1 MREGTPRTVF
11 LKDYQPPAFL
21 IDTADLDIDLR
32 EDEALVRAVLTVRRN
47 RAYAGGPAP
56 LVLDGEDLQFVSA
69 ALNGAPL
76 AASEY
81 QASAQRFLLPD
92 APDEFTLETT
102 VRINPRTNTTL
113 SGLYCSKDGYFT
125 QCEAEGFRRITY
137 FVDRPDVMARYT
149 TTIHADRRRYPLLL
163 SNGNLL
169 DSGEEDAGRHWA
181 RWVDP
186 HPKPSYLFAMVAANL
201 EVLEDTYRTGSGRTV
216 RLAIYVEPGKLDQ
229 CGWAMQ
235 ALKKAMKWDE
245 EVFGLEVDLD
255 HYMIVA
261 VGDFNMGA
269 MENKGLNIFNTKYV
283 LARPDVAT
291 DLDYHNIDRVVGHE
305 YFHNWT
311 GNRVTCRDWF
321 QLSLKEGLTVFRDQE
336 FGADLYSRAVARIQQ
351 VRALRAVQFPE
362 DAGTMAHPVRPA
374 SYMEINN
381 FYTSTVYEKGA
392 ELVRMIHTL
401 IGPARFRA
409 GMDLYFRRHDGQ
421 AVTCEEFVRAMQ
433 DASGVDLSQFMR
445 WYDQAGT
452 PTLRVTGEYDP
463 ASRRYVLRVRQSC
476 APTPGQTE
484 KLPFHIPFAIAL
496 LGGDGAMLPL
506 QLAGESGAVDRERVL
521 SVKQAEES
529 FEFENVPERP
539 VPSLLRRF
547 SAPVKLEFDY
557 TDEQLTLLMTHDSDP
572 FNRWEAGQRLAT
584 AMLLRG
590 ADSVRNG
597 GDVAVPD
604 RVIDAFRRV
613 LADAEADPAFAAE
626 AVALP
631 AESVLAEQMEVVDPD
646 ALHAARNRVREAL
659 ALALRAEWMAT
670 YDRCRTTGP
679 YSPDAASAGR
689 RALRAACLGYLA
701 ELHDPSIYALCLQQF
716 SQADNMTDTMA
727 ALSTLANHDCPER
740 LQALSAFYE
749 RWKEEALIVDKWLSV
764 QATSRLPDTIEH
776 VTRLLSHPAF
786 DLRNPNKV
794 YSLIRG
800 FTGANHVRFHA
811 RDGRGYAFAADQ
823 IIALD
828 RINPQ
833 VAARIARC
841 FDRWKRFDAARQ
853 ASARE
858 QLERIR
864 AVPGLS
870 RDVEEVVTRALA

>member
-1 MREGTPRTVF
+1 MREGTPQTIY

-21 IDTADLDIDLR
+21 IDSVDLDIDLR
-32 EDEALVRAVLTVRRN
+32 DEQATVRAVLAVRRN
-47 RAYAGGPAP
+47 RACAGGPAP
-56 LVLDGEDLQFVSA
+56 LVLDGDDLQFVSA
-69 ALNGAPL
+69 VLDGTPL
-76 AASEY
+76 PARAFE
-81 QASAQRFLLPD
+81 ATAQRFLLPD
-92 APDEFTLETT
+92 APDVFTLETT
-102 VRINPRTNTTL
+102 VRISPRTNTTL

-137 FVDRPDVMARYT
+137 FIDRPDVMARYA

-163 SNGNLL
+163 SNGNLA
-169 DSGEEDAGRHWA
+169 DSGEEDTGRHWA

-201 EVLEDTYRTGSGRTV
+201 EVLADTYRTVSGRTV
-216 RLAIYVEPGKLDQ
+216 QLAIYVEPGKLDQ

-255 HYMIVA
+255 QYMIVA

-291 DLDYHNIDRVVGHE
+291 DLDYHKIDRVVGHE

-336 FGADLYSRAVARIQQ
+336 FGADLYSRGVARVQQ
-351 VRALRAVQFPE
+351 VRGLRTVQFPE

-381 FYTSTVYEKGA
+381 FYTPTVYEKGA
-392 ELVRMIHTL
+392 EVVRMIHTL
-401 IGPARFRA
+401 IGPARFRD
-409 GMDLYFRRHDGQ
+409 GMDIYFRRHDGQ

-433 DASGVDLSQFMR
+433 DASGVDLGQFMR

-452 PTLRVTGEYDP
+452 PTLHVTDEYDRH
-463 ASRRYVLRVRQSC
+463 SGRYTLRVRQSC
-476 APTPGQTE
+476 PSTPGQAE
-484 KLPFHIPFAIAL
+484 KLPFHIPFTVAL

-506 QLAGESGAVDRERVL
+506 QVAGEPHAADRERVL
-521 SVKQAEES
+521 SVTQAEQLIV
-529 FEFENVPERP
+529 FENVAERP

-547 SAPVKLEFDY
+547 SAPVRLEYEY
-557 TDEQLTLLMTHDSDP
+557 TDEQLTLLMSHDSDP
-572 FNRWEAGQRLAT
+572 FSRWEAGQRLAT
-584 AMLLRG
+584 GMLLRG
-590 ADSVRNG
+590 AETVRSG
-597 GDVAVPD
+597 GEAAVPH
-604 RVIDAFRRV
+604 RIIDAFRRM
-613 LADAEADPAFAAE
+613 LAGAEADPAFAAE
-626 AVALP
+626 AISLP
-631 AESVLAEQMEVVDPD
+631 AESVLAEQMQMVDPD
-646 ALHAARNRVREAL
+646 ALHAACRQVRAAL
-659 ALALRAEWMAT
+659 AHSLRAQWLAT
-670 YDRCRTTGP
+670 YESCRLTGA

-689 RALRAACLGYLA
+689 RALRNTCLGYLA
-701 ELHDPSIYALCLQQF
+701 ELQDPSIYALCLRQF
-716 SQADNMTDTMA
+716 EEADNMTDTMA
-727 ALSTLANHDCPER
+727 ALSILANHDCAER
-740 LQALSAFYE
+740 VHALGAFYE
-749 RWKEEALIVDKWLSV
+749 RWKAEALIVDKWLSV
-764 QATSRLPDTIEH
+764 QATSRLPDTLDR
-776 VTRLLSHPAF
+776 VRRLLSHPAF
-786 DLRNPNKV
+786 ELRNPNKV

-841 FDRWKRFDAARQ
+841 FDRWKRFDGARQ
-853 ASARE
+853 GSARA

-870 RDVEEVVTRALA
+870 RDVGEVVARALA

>member
-21 IDTADLDIDLR
+21 IDTVDLDIALL
-32 EDEALVRAVLTVRRN
+32 EDQAIVRAVLTVRRN
-47 RAYAGGPAP
+47 RACAGGPAP
-56 LVLDGEDLQFVSA
+56 LVLDGEDLQFESA
-69 ALNGAPL
+69 ALDGRPL
-76 AASEY
+76 SAQEY
-81 QASAQRFLLPD
+81 QVTAQRFILPG
-92 APDEFTLETT
+92 APDQFTMETT

-163 SNGNLL
+163 SNGNLV
-169 DSGEEDAGRHWA
+169 DSGEEGAGRHWA

-201 EVLEDTYRTGSGRTV
+201 EVLEDTYRTASGRSV

-229 CGWAMQ
+229 CSWAMQ

-255 HYMIVA
+255 QYMIVA

-269 MENKGLNIFNTKYV
+269 MENKGLNIFNTRYV

-291 DLDYHNIDRVVGHE
+291 DLDYHKIDRVVGHE

-336 FGADLYSRAVARIQQ
+336 FGADLYSRGVARIQQ
-351 VRALRAVQFPE
+351 VRGLRAVQFPE

-381 FYTSTVYEKGA
+381 FYTPTVYEKGA

-401 IGPARFRA
+401 IGAARFRD
-409 GMDLYFRRHDGQ
+409 GMGLYFRRHDGQ
-421 AVTCEEFVRAMQ
+421 AVTCEEFVGAMQ
-433 DASGVDLSQFMR
+433 DASGVDLRQFMR

-452 PTLRVTGEYDP
+452 PTLRVTDEYDP
-463 ASRRYVLRVRQSC
+463 AARRYALRVRQSC
-476 APTPGQTE
+476 PPTAGQTD
-484 KLPFHIPFAIAL
+484 KLPLHIPFTIAL
-496 LGGDGAMLPL
+496 LGGNGAPLPL
-506 QLAGESGAVDRERVL
+506 QLADETPAADRERVL
-521 SVKQAEES
+521 SVTQAEQA
-529 FEFENVPERP
+529 FVFENVPERP

-547 SAPVKLEFDY
+547 SAPVKLEYEY
-557 TDEQLTLLMTHDSDP
+557 TDGQLTALMSHDSDP
-572 FNRWEAGQRLAT
+572 FSRWEAGQRLAT
-584 AMLLRG
+584 GMLLRG
-590 ADSVRNG
+590 AESVRDG
-597 GDVAVPD
+597 GEVVVPD
-604 RVIDAFRRV
+604 RVINAFRRV
-613 LADAEADPAFAAE
+613 LADGEADPAFAAE
-626 AVALP
+626 AISLP
-631 AESVLAEQMEVVDPD
+631 AESVLAEQMQAVDPD
-646 ALHAARNRVREAL
+646 ALHTARNQVREAL
-659 ALALRAEWMAT
+659 ARSLRAEWLAT
-670 YDRCRTTGP
+670 YEACRLTGA

-689 RALRAACLGYLA
+689 RALRNTCLGYLA
-701 ELHDPSIYALCLQQF
+701 ELHDPSIYALCLKQF
-716 SQADNMTDTMA
+716 NEADNMTDTMA
-727 ALSTLANHDCPER
+727 ALSILANHDCTER
-740 LQALSAFYE
+740 VHALGAFHE

-764 QATSRLPDTIEH
+764 QATSRLPDTIDR
-776 VTRLLSHPAF
+776 VRQLLSHPAF

-828 RINPQ
+828 QINPQ

-841 FDRWKRFDAARQ
+841 FDRWKRFDDARQ
-853 ASARE
+853 AAVRA

>member
-1 MREGTPRTVF
+1 MREGTPPTVF
-11 LKDYQPPAFL
+11 LKDYLPPAFL
-21 IDTADLDIDLR
+21 IDTVDLDINLHADHTI
-32 EDEALVRAVLTVRRN
+32 VRAVLTVRRN
-47 RAYAGGPAP
+47 RRGDGSPAP
-56 LVLDGEDLQFVSA
+56 LVLDGDELEFISA
-69 ALNGAPL
+69 AVNGTPL
-76 AASEY
+76 PARAC
-81 QASAQRFLLPD
+81 QVTAQRFVLPD
-92 APDEFTLETT
+92 APDDFTLETT
-102 VRINPRTNTTL
+102 VRIDPRKNTTL

-137 FVDRPDVMARYT
+137 FIDRPDVMARYT
-149 TTIHADRRRYPLLL
+149 TTIHADRSRYPLLL
-163 SNGNLL
+163 SNGNLV
-169 DSGEEDAGRHWA
+169 DGGEETGGRHWA

-201 EVLEDTYRTGSGRTV
+201 EVLEDTYRTRSGRTV
-216 RLAIYVEPGKLDQ
+216 RLAIYVEPGKIDQ

-245 EVFGLEVDLD
+245 DVFGLEIDLD

-283 LARPDVAT
+283 LARPDIAT

-362 DAGTMAHPVRPA
+362 DAGTMAHPVRPD

-381 FYTSTVYEKGA
+381 FYTPTVYEKGA

-401 IGPARFRA
+401 IGPARFRS

-421 AVTCEEFVRAMQ
+421 AVTCDEFVRAMQ
-433 DASGVDLSQFMR
+433 DASGTDLAQFMR

-452 PTLRVTGEYDP
+452 PTLRVADEYDGEN
-463 ASRRYVLRVRQSC
+463 RRYSLRVRQSC
-476 APTPGQTE
+476 APTPGQSE
-484 KLPFHIPFAIAL
+484 KLPFHIPFAVAL
-496 LGGDGAMLPL
+496 LGGDGASLPL
-506 QLAGESGAVDRERVL
+506 QLAGEKHAQDTERVL
-521 SVKQAEES
+521 SVTDPEHL
-529 FEFENVPERP
+529 FVFENVPQRP

-547 SAPVKLEFDY
+547 SAPAKLEYDY
-557 TDEQLTLLMTHDSDP
+557 SDDQLTLLMSHDSDP

-584 AMLLRG
+584 GILLRG
-590 ADSVRNG
+590 AEAVRSG
-597 GDVAVPD
+597 GEVDVPE
-604 RVIDAFRRV
+604 RVIDAFRRI
-613 LADAEADPAFAAE
+613 LADAAADPAFAAE
-626 AVALP
+626 ALALP
-631 AESVLAEQMEVVDPD
+631 AENVLAEQMQVVEPD
-646 ALHAARNRVREAL
+646 ALHAARNRVRETL
-659 ALALRAEWMAT
+659 ARTLRPEWLAT
-670 YDRCRTTGP
+670 YEAYEVAGP
-679 YSPDAASAGR
+679 YSPDAKSAGR
-689 RALRAACLGYLA
+689 RALRNMCLGYLA
-701 ELHDPSIYALCLQQF
+701 ELREPSLYGLCLRHF
-716 SQADNMTDTMA
+716 NEADNMTDTMA

-740 LQALSAFYE
+740 AQALTAFYE
-749 RWKEEALIVDKWLSV
+749 RWKDEALIVDKWLSV
-764 QATSRLPDTIEH
+764 QATSRLPDTIDH
-776 VTRLLSHPAF
+776 VRQLLSHPAF
-786 DLRNPNKV
+786 DLHNPNKV

-800 FTGANHVRFHA
+800 FTGANHVRYHA
-811 RDGRGYAFAADQ
+811 RDGRGYEFAADQ

-841 FDRWKRFDAARQ
+841 FDRWTRFDSARQ
-853 ASARE
+853 AKARA
-858 QLERIR
+858 QLQRIC
-864 AVPGLS
+864 AVAGLS